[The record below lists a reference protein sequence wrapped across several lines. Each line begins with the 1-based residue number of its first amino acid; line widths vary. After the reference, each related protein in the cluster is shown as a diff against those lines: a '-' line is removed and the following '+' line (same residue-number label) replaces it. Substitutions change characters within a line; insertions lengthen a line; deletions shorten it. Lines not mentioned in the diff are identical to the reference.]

1 MITAKR
7 SILVFIVLGIVL
19 FELSGVHHAL
29 AFPGDRRDETCSE
42 RIAAAIAATPEGE
55 KPVLPRDC
63 VEHPGMSAL
72 ELRAAEAEMRAHPKP
87 DVVQVPY
94 QEDIVWSRAYRR
106 MVGHVV
112 IYDAPN
118 GNPIGELDA
127 GYNFVTVI
135 NEKDGFIQVNY
146 GQWVPAEHITWADV
160 SEFSGV
166 EIATQ
171 PKRPFAWMLA
181 EARPSRYPGGPQDK
195 SAEIIPR
202 YTLMNIYGVEY
213 VDGWEW
219 YLVGPDQWIQ
229 QIRVAK
235 VKAIPRPE
243 GIGPDD
249 HWVAVDLYEQTAVA
263 YEGDRMVFATL
274 ISSGLPRWSTRE
286 GLFQI
291 YERHEA
297 TRMSGASGQ
306 PDFYFIEEVP
316 YVMYF
321 DGDIALHGTYWHDR
335 FGYRQSHGCVN
346 LSIMDAWWLYQW
358 TNPEPYQNAWVY
370 VYSSGTYR
378 SDLPAWARR

>member
-1 MITAKR
+1 MVKPKSPFMILIAL
-7 SILVFIVLGIVL
+7 SIVL
-19 FELSGVHHAL
+19 FELPLARPAL
-29 AFPGDRRDETCSE
+29 AFPGDRRDESCSE
-42 RIAAAIAATPEGE
+42 RIAAAVAATPEGE
-55 KPVLPRDC
+55 TPRLPQDC

-72 ELRAAEAEMRAHPKP
+72 ELRAAEAEMRAHPAP

-146 GQWVPAEHITWADV
+146 GQWVEAEHITWATV

-166 EIATQ
+166 EITTQ

-181 EARPSRYPGGPQDK
+181 EARPSRYPGGPQDE

-249 HWVAVDLYEQTAVA
+249 HWIAVDLYEQTAVA

-286 GLFQI
+286 GLFRI
-291 YERHEA
+291 YERHEGI
-297 TRMSGASGQ
+297 RMSGASGQ

-378 SDLPAWARR
+378 QDLPAWARR

>member
-1 MITAKR
+1 MRKLSLVTIV
-7 SILVFIVLGIVL
+7 ILVFTTLPQVASVT
-19 FELSGVHHAL
+19 H
-29 AFPGDRRDETCSE
+29 AFPGSGKDESCADQ
-42 RIAAAIAATPEGE
+42 IAAAQVAASEGQTVTV
-55 KPVLPRDC
+55 PNDC
-63 VEHPGMSAL
+63 MPDTGLSAI
-72 ELRAAEAEMRAHPKP
+72 ELRAAEAEMRLEPAP

-94 QEDIVWSRAYRR
+94 QEDIVWNRAYRR
-106 MVGHVV
+106 MVGHVI

-127 GYNFVTVI
+127 GYNYVTVI
-135 NEKDGFIQVNY
+135 SEQDGFIQINY
-146 GQWVPAEHITWADV
+146 GQWVPSEAITYADV

-166 EIATQ
+166 EINHQ

-181 EARPSRYPGGPQDK
+181 EAHPSSYPGGPENKDYPMV
-195 SAEIIPR
+195 ER

-219 YLVGPDQWIQ
+219 YLIAPNQWIQ

-235 VKAIPRPE
+235 VQPRARPE
-243 GIGPDD
+243 GVGPHDR
-249 HWVAVDLYEQTAVA
+249 WIAIDLYEQTAVA

-274 ISSGLPRWSTRE
+274 ISSGLPQWSTEE
-286 GLFQI
+286 GLFHI
-291 YERHEA
+291 YERWEA

-321 DGDIALHGTYWHDR
+321 NGSMGLHGTYWHDR

-346 LSIMDAWWLYQW
+346 LSIMDSWWLYQF
-358 TNPEPYQNAWVY
+358 TSEPQYEDAWVY
-370 VYSSGTYR
+370 VYSSGEYR
-378 SDLPAWARR
+378 TDLPAWAHR

>member
-1 MITAKR
+1 MTKR
-7 SILVFIVLGIVL
+7 NTPLLILIVLSVV
-19 FELSGVHHAL
+19 FVELSGAASAL
-29 AFPGDRRDETCSE
+29 AFPGDRRDESCSE
-42 RIAAAIAATPEGE
+42 RIAAAIAATPQGE
-55 KPVLPRDC
+55 TPRLPEDC
-63 VEHPGMSAL
+63 IEHPGMSAL
-72 ELRAAEAEMRAHPKP
+72 ELRAAEAEMQAHSAP

-94 QEDIVWSRAYRR
+94 QEEIVWSRAYRR

-146 GQWVPAEHITWADV
+146 GQWVESSHITWADV

-166 EIATQ
+166 EIVTQ

-219 YLVGPDQWIQ
+219 YLVGPNQWIQ

-243 GIGPDD
+243 GVGPNDR
-249 HWVAVDLYEQTAVA
+249 WIAVDLYEQTAVA

-274 ISSGLPRWSTRE
+274 VSSGLPRWSTRE

-358 TNPEPYQNAWVY
+358 TSPEPYQNAWVY
-370 VYSSGTYR
+370 VYSSGVYR
-378 SDLPAWARR
+378 KDLPSWARR

>member
-1 MITAKR
+1 MNARKPTLF
-7 SILVFIVLGIVL
+7 SIVIICAVLVTLIPVVP
-19 FELSGVHHAL
+19 AR
-29 AFPGDRRDETCSE
+29 AYPGDRRDEQCSE
-42 RIAAAIAATPEGE
+42 LIAAAMAAAPEGTTPE
-55 KPVLPRDC
+55 LPSDC
-63 VEHPGMSAL
+63 VEHAGMSAF
-72 ELRAAEAEMRAHPKP
+72 ELRAAQAEMAAEPAP

-106 MVGHVV
+106 MTGHVT

-127 GYNFVTVI
+127 GYNYVTVI
-135 NEKDGFIQVNY
+135 NESNGFIQINY
-146 GQWVPAEHITWADV
+146 GQWVPSEHITWATV

-166 EIATQ
+166 EIKSQ
-171 PKRPFAWMLA
+171 PKRAFAWMLA
-181 EARPSRYPGGPQDK
+181 EARPSRFPGGPEDDT
-195 SAEIIPR
+195 AEIIPR
-202 YTLMNIYGVEY
+202 YSLMNIYGVEY

-219 YLVGPDQWIQ
+219 YLVGPNQWVQ

-235 VKAIPRPE
+235 VHPIQRPD
-243 GIGPDD
+243 GVGPNDR
-249 HWVAVDLYEQTAVA
+249 WVAVDLFEQTAVA
-263 YEGDRMVFATL
+263 YEGDKMVFATL
-274 ISSGLPRWSTRE
+274 ISSGLPRWSTRL

-291 YERHEA
+291 YERHDA
-297 TRMSGASGQ
+297 IRMSGASGQ

-358 TNPEPYQNAWVY
+358 TSDPQYENAYVY

-378 SDLPAWARR
+378 TDLPNWARR